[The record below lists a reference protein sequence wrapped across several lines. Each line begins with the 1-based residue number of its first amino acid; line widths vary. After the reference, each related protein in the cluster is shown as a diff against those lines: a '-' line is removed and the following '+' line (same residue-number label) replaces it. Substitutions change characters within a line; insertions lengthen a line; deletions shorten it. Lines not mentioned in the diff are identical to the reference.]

1 MKKRIMILTALVGLV
16 IKIIKVIQSKR
27 CKLFGKDC
35 GGFAQ
40 RKNSKD
46 LSKNNIIDINK
57 ECCSNFHE

>member
-1 MKKRIMILTALVGLV
+1 MKKRIMILTTLVGLV

-27 CKLFGKDC
+27 CKILGKEC
-35 GGFAQ
+35 GG
-40 RKNSKD
+40 KNSKD

>member
-35 GGFAQ
+35 GG
-40 RKNSKD
+40 KNSKD